1 MIQIQARRTRRW
13 NLREKILHGWR
24 CQVRFVEVFAAAVD
38 FEGEHAGCGRKV
50 VCVVD
55 GDAKVVCFCGGF
67 GSGDV
72 FCEEVV
78 GGLPLW
84 GKILV
89 GGKGEGG
96 EG

>member
-1 MIQIQARRTRRW
+1 M
-13 NLREKILHGWR
+13 
-24 CQVRFVEVFAAAVD
+24 
-38 FEGEHAGCGRKV
+38 
-50 VCVVD
+50 CVVD